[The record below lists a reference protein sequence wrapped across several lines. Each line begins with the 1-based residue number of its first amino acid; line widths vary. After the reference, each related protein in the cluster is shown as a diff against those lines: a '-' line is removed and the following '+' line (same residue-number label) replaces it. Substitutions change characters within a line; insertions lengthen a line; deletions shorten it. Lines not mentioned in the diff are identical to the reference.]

1 VLYGEAYMP
10 RAPPVPQFFV
20 STSAVSAMAPGNAAI
35 RFGDPAVYDIDDPF
49 RPSLPA
55 CNVDLTA
62 LPSRSMPGMT

>member
-1 VLYGEAYMP
+1 
-10 RAPPVPQFFV
+10 
-20 STSAVSAMAPGNAAI
+20 MAPGNVAI